1 MGPLRRVL
9 AFFAQPRAC
18 ETQECG
24 TAACEE
30 CTVGSAVQLSEAT
43 SGVRS
48 PVGMIPASQVG
59 RQTTPSHTA
68 RLPVLGKIYGDI
80 LTLRIPDAIFSTSR
94 ARRLGPRRLARIF
107 LFAAG
112 AIGGLRRASG
122 PAKCRTTATKPCE
135 NARRESCLGRFRLGG
150 ACGSSGGMV
159 PAFTRNQEVGFMNL
173 FIWLPAMFGLGLVTM
188 IACYAFIG
196 ACEKI

>member
-9 AFFAQPRAC
+9 AFFARPRAC

-43 SGVRS
+43 SGVRF

-80 LTLRIPDAIFSTSR
+80 LTLRIPHAIFSTSR
-94 ARRLGPRRLARIF
+94 ARRLGRMRLACIF
-107 LFAAG
+107 LFASG
-112 AIGGLRRASG
+112 ALGGSRRASG

-135 NARRESCLGRFRLGG
+135 NARRKSHLARFRLRG
-150 ACGSSGGMV
+150 ASGVSDGTV
-159 PAFTRNQEVGFMNL
+159 PAFTGHKEVGFMNL
-173 FIWLPAMFGLGLVTM
+173 FIWLPAMFGLGLVSM
-188 IACYAFIG
+188 IAFYAFIG